1 LSAVSQGSVKTGE
14 PFPLGYDPLY
24 RVTRG
29 LIRFLKGLFKSQ
41 NPGNYQWTED
51 PVQSEIFITDQS
63 PVNLEV
69 NEKRPAIV
77 TIRGPAAWANLG
89 LGQTVMVDMTTGRK
103 DKQDLISCSM
113 TFACLSREGVEA
125 QRLAWIIFS
134 HLPLFK
140 SLINRDVPGIHNLGN
155 NMTLSGETGAGAL
168 VQGSSAPEW
177 KMVQVVVPVSIW
189 HRSSVDAVATEKIW
203 NSAIEGNINR
213 KDPISEDSELV
224 QSYRIE

>member
-1 LSAVSQGSVKTGE
+1 MSSVSQGSVKTGK

-24 RVTRG
+24 RVTGG
-29 LIRFLKGLFKSQ
+29 LLRFLKGMFKSQ
-41 NPGNYQWTED
+41 SPGNYQWSDDAT
-51 PVQSEIFITDQS
+51 QSEIVITDQS

-89 LGQTVMVDMTTGRK
+89 FGQSVMVNMTTGRK
-103 DKQDLISCSM
+103 DKQDLISCNM

-140 SLINRDVPGIHNLGN
+140 PFINRDVPGIHNLGN
-155 NMTLSGETGAGAL
+155 NMTLTGESGAGAL
-168 VQGSSAPEW
+168 VQGSSSPEW

-189 HRSSVDAVATEKIW
+189 HRSSIEAADAEKIW
-203 NSAIEGNINR
+203 NSVIEGNINR
-213 KDPISEDSELV
+213 KDPATGVSELV
-224 QSYRIE
+224 QPYRIK